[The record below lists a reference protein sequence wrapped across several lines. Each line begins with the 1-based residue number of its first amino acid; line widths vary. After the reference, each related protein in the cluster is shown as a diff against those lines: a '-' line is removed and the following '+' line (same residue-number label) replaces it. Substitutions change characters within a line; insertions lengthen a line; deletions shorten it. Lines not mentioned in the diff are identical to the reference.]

1 MGKPALDLLGLV
13 PQLRVIELDRACCGI
28 AGTYGLKREKYD
40 IAMQVGSGLFGDIR
54 AASPDLAVCDS
65 ETCRWQI
72 THGTGRTSVH
82 PVEVLHRAY
91 GLS

>member
-1 MGKPALDLLGLV
+1 
-13 PQLRVIELDRACCGI
+13 
-28 AGTYGLKREKYD
+28 
-40 IAMQVGSGLFGDIR
+40 MQVGSGLFSDIR
-54 AASPDLAVCDS
+54 AADPDLAVCDS

-82 PVEVLHRAY
+82 PVEVMYRAY